1 MTDPKRIEAAQNW
14 MRLAAEDLESAEHMP
29 HNLSGRFRNVCFFA
43 QQAAEKAI
51 KAALALEAVPFPF
64 LHDLDELRELLPD
77 GWDVHEVTLHL
88 HDLTEWAVRGR
99 YADPRELPAE
109 SDAIHALDLARTV
122 FQSIKREFD
131 RRGIALADPTPP

>member
-51 KAALALEAVPFPF
+51 SSLLKI
-64 LHDLDELRELLPD
+64 ELS
-77 GWDVHEVTLHL
+77 G
-88 HDLTEWAVRGR
+88 
-99 YADPRELPAE
+99 
-109 SDAIHALDLARTV
+109 AI
-122 FQSIKREFD
+122 S
-131 RRGIALADPTPP
+131 

>member
-14 MRLAAEDLESAEHMP
+14 MRLAAEDLESAERMP
-29 HNLSGRFRNVCFFA
+29 RNLSGRFRNVCFFA

-64 LHDLDELRELLPD
+64 LHDLDELRELLPN
-77 GWDVHEVTLHL
+77 GWDIHQVALHL
-88 HDLTEWAVRGR
+88 HDLTEWAVKGR

-109 SDAIHALDLARTV
+109 SDAQHALALAQAV
-122 FQSIKREFD
+122 FHSIKEEFN
-131 RRGIALADPTPP
+131 RRGIGLAAPAPS

>member
-1 MTDPKRIEAAQNW
+1 MTAPKRIEAARNW
-14 MRLAAEDLESAEHMP
+14 MRLAAEDLESAERMP

-51 KAALALEAVPFPF
+51 KAALALEAVHFPF

-99 YADPRELPAE
+99 YADPRELPTE
-109 SDAIHALDLARTV
+109 SDAQHALDLAQTV
-122 FQSIKREFD
+122 FHSI
-131 RRGIALADPTPP
+131 

>member
-1 MTDPKRIEAAQNW
+1 
-14 MRLAAEDLESAEHMP
+14 MP

-43 QQAAEKAI
+43 QQAAEEAI
-51 KAALALEAVPFPF
+51 KAALALEAVHFPF

-99 YADPRELPAE
+99 YADPRELPTE
-109 SDAIHALDLARTV
+109 SDAQHALDLAQTV
-122 FQSIKREFD
+122 FHSIKEEFN
-131 RRGIALADPTPP
+131 RRGIALAGLAPS